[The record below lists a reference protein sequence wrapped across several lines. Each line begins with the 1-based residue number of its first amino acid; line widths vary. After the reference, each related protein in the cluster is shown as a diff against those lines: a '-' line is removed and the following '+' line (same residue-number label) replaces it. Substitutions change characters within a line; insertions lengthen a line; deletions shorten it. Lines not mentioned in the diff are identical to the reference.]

1 MESNR
6 SIEDIKDAGEQPI
19 ETQSSSLKS
28 KNPKKSQKNTKKSQ
42 KKSQKNTK
50 NLKNTQKSPDAK
62 RYTLDELKSI
72 VRKYNEGK
80 AKKDQITGF
89 SRMLRQ
95 PLIRLMENYGLI
107 KLSGGAKT
115 RKQKRHKTRKGDI
128 A

>member
-28 KNPKKSQKNTKKSQ
+28 KNLKNSQKTP
-42 KKSQKNTK
+42 K
-50 NLKNTQKSPDAK
+50 NLKNTQKSPDIK

-72 VRKYNEGK
+72 VRKYNAACKE
-80 AKKDQITGF
+80 KKDQITGF

-95 PLIRLMENYGLI
+95 PLIRLMENRGLI
-107 KLSGGAKT
+107 KQGGGAKT
-115 RKQKRHKTRKGDI
+115 RKRGKSKQQKTRKRGMQKI
-128 A
+128 RR